1 MESNKQIEERA
12 LGWLARRDSGN
23 WGDAEQG
30 ALSEWLGASTAHRV
44 AFLRLEAGWE
54 RSARLKALN
63 AGTEPGTV
71 PPPGHWRGSPFFER
85 GLAAK
90 SAHSLVKVF
99 RPRFAAMA
107 ASLVLAV
114 GAALLLKPF
123 LFGED
128 YSTPVGGVASIPLSD
143 GSRIT
148 LNTASKIR
156 VALTSE
162 ERHIELEKG
171 EAFFEVAKD
180 AARPFVVEAGEQR
193 VIAVGTQFSVRRDG
207 HEVKVVVTDGK
218 VRVERRD
225 GDTDTKLLAAGAV
238 AHTANEAI
246 LVLHGSQH
254 EAEEALSWRRG
265 YLNFDE
271 TSLADAVAEFNR
283 YTSRKIRIEDPKL
296 AALKISGKFRSTN
309 SDDFIHLLRSGF
321 RIQARETGETIALT
335 AN

>member
-1 MESNKQIEERA
+1 MASSKQIEERA
-12 LGWLARRDSGN
+12 LGWLARLDSGN
-23 WGDAEQG
+23 WGEVDQG
-30 ALSEWLGASTAHRV
+30 ALSEWLSASTANRV

-54 RSARLKALN
+54 RSARLKALST
-63 AGTEPGTV
+63 GTEAGAV
-71 PPPGHWRGSPFFER
+71 PPAGHWRGSPFFER
-85 GLAAK
+85 GLAAS
-90 SAHSLVKVF
+90 SARSLAKAF
-99 RPRFAAMA
+99 RPRLAAIA

-114 GAALLLKPF
+114 GAGVLLKPF
-123 LFGED
+123 LSGDD

-148 LNTASKIR
+148 LNTASKVH
-156 VALTSE
+156 VALTKE
-162 ERHIELEKG
+162 ERRIELEKG

-180 AARPFVVEAGEQR
+180 AARPFVVEAGDQR
-193 VIAVGTQFSVRRDG
+193 VIAVGTQFSVRRNGTD
-207 HEVKVVVTDGK
+207 VQVVVTDGK
-218 VRVERRD
+218 VRVERKD
-225 GDTDTKLLAAGAV
+225 GDADTKLLAAGAV

-246 LVLHGSQH
+246 LIRNGSQH

-296 AALKISGKFRSTN
+296 AALKINGKFRSTN
-309 SDDFIHLLRSGF
+309 SDEFIHLLRSGF